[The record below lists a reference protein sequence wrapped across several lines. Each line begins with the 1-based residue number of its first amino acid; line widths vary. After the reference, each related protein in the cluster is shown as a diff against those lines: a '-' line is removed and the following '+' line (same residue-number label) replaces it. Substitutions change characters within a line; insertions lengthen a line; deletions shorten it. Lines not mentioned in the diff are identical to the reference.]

1 MMDIKRIGRHFLTTR
16 YHLSSTFPPRVLK
29 AIGQAIKSSEA
40 GHSGELR
47 IVIEP
52 ALDSLSVFNGVSA
65 RDRAIEL
72 FSQFR
77 VWDPEHNSG
86 VLIYLLL
93 ADRAVEIVADRGIH
107 ARVGEQQWTEICNRM
122 RADFKKAA
130 YEAGVLTGIQ
140 SATALLV
147 KNFPA
152 TGVQVNELPDS
163 PVVL

>member
-1 MMDIKRIGRHFLTTR
+1 MDIKRIGRHFLTTR
-16 YHLSSTFPPRVLK
+16 YHLKSTFPPPVLK
-29 AIGQAIKSSEA
+29 AIGLAVKSSEA

-52 ALDSLSVFNGVSA
+52 ALDSLS
-65 RDRAIEL
+65 
-72 FSQFR
+72 
-77 VWDPEHNSG
+77 
-86 VLIYLLL
+86 
-93 ADRAVEIVADRGIH
+93 VADRGIH

-122 RADFKKAA
+122 RADFKNAA

-140 SATALLV
+140 SATALLI

-163 PVVL
+163 PLVL

>member
-1 MMDIKRIGRHFLTTR
+1 MDIKRIGRHFLTTR
-16 YHLSSTFPPRVLK
+16 YHLNSTFPPRVLK

-65 RDRAIEL
+65 RERAIEL

-77 VWDPEHNSG
+77 VWDTEHNSG

-122 RADFKKAA
+122 RADFKNAA

>member
-1 MMDIKRIGRHFLTTR
+1 MDIKRIGRHFVTTR

-77 VWDPEHNSG
+77 VWDTEHNSG